1 MKRLFLLV
9 ALLPSLAWAGDN
21 DDWGVWLNLN
31 ADKSLTRNLEVGLDG
46 DLCTMDNCAKM
57 DRWDVGAH
65 LGYKAHK
72 YLKLSAGY
80 SFLHD
85 CNPDN
90 TSWSITGT
98 HISDKTVETFT
109 KDIIK
114 EHWSSRHRFYAEAS
128 SSVKPCNWLKVS
140 GRLRYQYT
148 YTPAITVDH
157 YGYGEKMEYSGKKFT
172 GEYDANNA
180 PIFTYD
186 TYSSEV
192 TRDGWDKQEKESLNR
207 QVLRTRIMLELDKT
221 DLAWTPFAS
230 VELHNNLASSMHFDK
245 LRTAVGTNYKINE
258 HNTVGL
264 SYVYTL
270 NRMDRLQ
277 YSGPRDRQNFHA
289 ISASYNLSF

>member
-31 ADKSLTRNLEVGLDG
+31 ADKSLTRNLEVGLDA
-46 DLCTMDNCAKM
+46 DLRTMANSGKM
-57 DRWDVGAH
+57 DRWDIGAH

-72 YLKLSAGY
+72 YLNLSAGY

-85 CNPDN
+85 YNPEYM
-90 TSWSITGT
+90 SWSICKSYL
-98 HISDKTVETFT
+98 SDKTVETYT
-109 KDIIK
+109 KDIIQK
-114 EHWSSRHRFYAEAS
+114 HWSSRHRFYAEAS
-128 SSVKPCNWLKVS
+128 SSVKLCDWLKLS

-148 YTPAITVDH
+148 YTPAVTVDH
-157 YGYGEKMEYSGKKFT
+157 YGYAEKTEHT
-172 GEYDANNA
+172 GQKYMGNDANNA
-180 PIFTYD
+180 PIYTYD
-186 TYSSEV
+186 TYSKEV
-192 TRDGWDKQEKESLNR
+192 TQDGWDKKEKESLNR